1 MAVGAGGDLLVA
13 DTGNNRI
20 RRIDA
25 AGTITTLAGSGALGF
40 GGDGGPAT
48 EAALMWP
55 RCVAGDAAGNVYV
68 ADIRHFRIRRIDS
81 RGIIRTVAGTGE
93 PGYSGDGG
101 PAGEARLGWLGGL
114 AVDVAG
120 NLFAADRGNLCVRRI
135 DTAGVI
141 RTVAGTPRGILSP
154 SGVVVGEAMLSAPEG
169 LAIDLAGNLYLA
181 DRSAHGIRRVT
192 PDGTVTTVA
201 GMGTAGYAGD
211 GGPASEALLRR
222 PCDVASD
229 LAGNLY
235 IADSRNNRIRKVD
248 PSGRIATAAGSGR
261 WGHGMDDDP
270 APDTLLDTPERV
282 MARLDGHFYLSGNAS
297 GLDTANSR
305 VYEVDPRGLTGCIST
320 VARPGDSRYWPGR
333 EPVPDTSLDP
343 DRLSHELAAG
353 HCTAEWY
360 RDLVRRLDADG
371 LVKTVAVGPAGSV
384 GKASPLPSRRRS
396 LPATSRGTAREPST
410 WRTATAG
417 GCCTC
422 TAMARSLRS
431 PGSSAGMSPARLAGT
446 SRPGSTMPPESRS
459 MRTEMRTSWP
469 RGGSGSWMPPERSH
483 RSREPGGRLLGGWR
497 AGHGRR
503 SRRRGRTGG

>member
-1 MAVGAGGDLLVA
+1 
-13 DTGNNRI
+13 
-20 RRIDA
+20 
-25 AGTITTLAGSGALGF
+25 
-40 GGDGGPAT
+40 
-48 EAALMWP
+48 MWP
-55 RCVAGDAAGNVYV
+55 RCVAADAAGNVYV

-81 RGIIRTVAGTGE
+81 RGLIRTVAGTGE

-101 PAGEARLGWLGGL
+101 PAAEARLGWLGGL

-248 PSGRIATAAGSGR
+248 PSDRIATAAGSGR

-270 APDTLLDTPERV
+270 ATDTLLDTPERV

-297 GLDTANSR
+297 GLDTANTR
-305 VYEVDPRGLTGCIST
+305 VYEVDPRGLAGCIST

-371 LVKTVAVGPAGSV
+371 LVKTVAVGPRRKRWQSEPPSFEAPLAPCDIATDGTGTVYLADRDSGRVLRMHGDGSVTPVAGIVGRHVAGSAGRDIETRLDDAAGITLDADGNAYFV
-384 GKASPLPSRRRS
+384 ASRRVWKLDAS
-396 LPATSRGTAREPST
+396 GAVTPF
-410 WRTATAG
+410 
-417 GCCTC
+417 
-422 TAMARSLRS
+422 
-431 PGSSAGMSPARLAGT
+431 AGT
-446 SRPGSTMPPESRS
+446 GE
-459 MRTEMRTSWP
+459 EGYW
-469 RGGSGSWMPPERSH
+469 G
-483 RSREPGGRLLGGWR
+483 GGWR